1 MGARVSDAGEGVN
14 GRTHGYKNLQKKLFI
29 RTFFFW
35 VAMRA
40 RMVNEPCNGH

>member
-14 GRTHGYKNLQKKLFI
+14 GRTHGYKNLKFFLFVL
-29 RTFFFW
+29 FFW